1 VSIELSNLPSLE
13 LDLLVKVDL
22 LLSDDVELGNLII
35 DNVLSFLESSID
47 LVDLLLNLF
56 NLLFGLLN
64 HLITILD
71 LILKMIDELLLFGF
85 LEVVGKVLSS
95 FSHQG
100 FLLLAYISELL

>member
-1 VSIELSNLPSLE
+1 VSIELSNLTSLE

-22 LLSDDVELGNLII
+22 LLSDDVELGDLII

-56 NLLFGLLN
+56 NLLLGLLN
-64 HLITILD
+64 HLVAILD
-71 LILKMIDELLLFGF
+71 LILKMVDELLLFGF

-95 FSHQG
+95 FGHQG